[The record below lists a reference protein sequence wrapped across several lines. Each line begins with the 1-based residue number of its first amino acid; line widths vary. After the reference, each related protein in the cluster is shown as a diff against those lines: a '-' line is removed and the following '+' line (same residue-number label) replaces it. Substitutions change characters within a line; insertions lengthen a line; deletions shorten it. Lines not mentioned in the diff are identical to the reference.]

1 MLKKFDSNRTLFL
14 RSNIYSVGNTIE
26 EQPSLDTL
34 EFAGGGNERVFFFF
48 FEKSNDS
55 NLGCD
60 ETFDSFIDTLDNMDC
75 MLQPLRKRYRKSC
88 NR

>member
-1 MLKKFDSNRTLFL
+1 MR
-14 RSNIYSVGNTIE
+14 
-26 EQPSLDTL
+26 
-34 EFAGGGNERVFFFF
+34 EFFFFF